1 MTETPVLTYTPTA
14 RVLHWLTAALV
25 LVQLPLGFVIARNW
39 SGPVHDSLYNLH
51 RSIGALIIPIILV
64 RFVYRLL
71 HPAPP
76 LPDEIPRLQQLA
88 ARVTHWALYTLLIVQ
103 PFLGWIGTSAFPAT
117 IVVFGLFAL
126 PPLWYED
133 RAFSDQ
139 ILTVHALIALSI
151 AVLLVLH
158 ISAALHHHFVRRD
171 AILKRMIPGVRTA
184 SP

>member
-1 MTETPVLTYTPTA
+1 
-14 RVLHWLTAALV
+14 
-25 LVQLPLGFVIARNW
+25 
-39 SGPVHDSLYNLH
+39 
-51 RSIGALIIPIILV
+51 
-64 RFVYRLL
+64 
-71 HPAPP
+71 
-76 LPDEIPRLQQLA
+76 
-88 ARVTHWALYTLLIVQ
+88 
-103 PFLGWIGTSAFPAT
+103 
-117 IVVFGLFAL
+117 VFGLFAL

-139 ILTVHALIALSI
+139 ILTVHALVALSI